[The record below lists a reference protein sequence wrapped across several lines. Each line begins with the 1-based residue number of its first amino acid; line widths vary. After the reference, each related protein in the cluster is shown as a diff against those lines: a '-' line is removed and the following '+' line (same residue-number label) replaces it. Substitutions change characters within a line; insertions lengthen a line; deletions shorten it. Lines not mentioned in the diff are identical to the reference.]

1 MNKNFALSGMSC
13 ASCAATIEKAL
24 QGMPHIASA
33 QVNYASERLN
43 VEYDETL
50 SEVDVQVQLQKKL
63 APLGYSVSD
72 QVSEADSENMGRLQ
86 KVELISSFVASLIV
100 FVLAMTPW
108 GMSLDHTLSGAV
120 QFILITPIFF
130 WVGRKF
136 LAALLHFFKTGA
148 STMNTL
154 IGFGITSAYIY
165 SVLVLFLGHI
175 ESQKLGLQYILYF
188 ESIGFI
194 VSFVILGK
202 YLEDKVKKRAR
213 RRLSELFSQGAKRA
227 LVKREDQFVEVNVQE
242 VVIGDTLLL
251 KPGAKVPVDAEVI
264 SGMSSLDESMLT
276 GESIPV
282 VKSVNDLVYA
292 GTLNGEG
299 ALTLNA
305 LKVGGDT
312 YLAQL
317 MKYVDDAQAKK
328 PQIGQLADKISSVFT
343 PVVLVFSLIV
353 FALWMLIPEN
363 PSWGVA
369 IAHTAA
375 VLVIACP
382 CALGL
387 ATPTAIVVALSEGL
401 GHGLLIRS
409 AEVLEEGANIKAIV
423 LDKTGTLTVGKPQV
437 ISHSI
442 RYPEQREEILGSIA
456 GLESYSEHPLSHA
469 LTSFVSLAQ
478 IQARD
483 PAQFEVVTG
492 QGVSGVVAGQNW
504 LIGSKEMMAQ
514 HQIELGELS
523 AGSGT
528 LIFAAR
534 DGELVA
540 HFELK
545 DELRANMAQILTE
558 LKDQDVAIIL
568 ASGDRQEAVS
578 EIAAHLPLSEAYG
591 KQSPL
596 DKANLLEKL
605 QRQYGHVAMVGD
617 GMNDAPALV
626 KANLSFA
633 MGSGTEAAMQAS
645 DVTIVQ
651 NDLAKIAL
659 FFKLSQKTFRII
671 RENLFFS
678 FIYNII
684 GIPLAAGAFAP
695 WGITISPA
703 FAGLAMGLSSI
714 SVVANSL
721 RIKRI

>member
-1 MNKNFALSGMSC
+1 MNKNFAVSGMSC
-13 ASCAATIEKAL
+13 ASCAATIEKSL
-24 QGMPHIASA
+24 KSMPHISSA
-33 QVNYASERLN
+33 QVNYATERLS

-50 SEVDVQVQLQKKL
+50 SAAELQAKLQQKL
-63 APLGYSVSD
+63 APLGYE
-72 QVSEADSENMGRLQ
+72 VSEHKNETASENMNWQQ
-86 KVELISSFVASLIV
+86 KVELILSFTASLIV

-108 GMSLDHTLSGAV
+108 GMSLDHEFSGAV

-136 LAALLHFFKTGA
+136 LLALWHFFKTGA

-165 SVLVLFLGHI
+165 SVLVLFLGHAKSL
-175 ESQKLGLQYILYF
+175 ELGLQYVLYF

-202 YLEDKVKKRAR
+202 YLEEKVKRRAHK
-213 RRLSELFSQGAKRA
+213 RLSELFSQGSKRA
-227 LVKREDQFVEVNVQE
+227 LVKREDQFIEIDIQD

-251 KPGAKVPVDAEVI
+251 KPGTKVPVDAEVI
-264 SGMSSLDESMLT
+264 SGKSSIDESMLT

-282 VKSVNDLVYA
+282 VKTENDLVYA

-299 ALTLNA
+299 ALTINA

-328 PQIGQLADKISSVFT
+328 PKIGQLADKISSVFT

-353 FALWMLIPEN
+353 FILWMLIPEN

-401 GHGLLIRS
+401 GQGLLIRS
-409 AEVLEEGANIKAIV
+409 AEVLEEGASIKAIV

-437 ISHSI
+437 IAHRI
-442 RYPEQREEILGSIA
+442 HYPAEKEAILGSIA

-469 LTSFVSLAQ
+469 LTNFVSLEKVNP
-478 IQARD
+478 RD
-483 PAQFEVVTG
+483 PTQFEVITG
-492 QGVSGVVAGQNW
+492 LGLRGVVANQNW
-504 LIGSKEMMAQ
+504 LIGSKELMQQ
-514 HQIELGELS
+514 HNITLDDAD
-523 AGSGT
+523 AGTGT
-528 LIFAAR
+528 LIYAAR
-534 DGELVA
+534 EGQLVA
-540 HFELK
+540 QFELK
-545 DELRANMAQILTE
+545 DELRPHVGQILTE
-558 LKDQDVAIIL
+558 LKEQGVAIIL
-568 ASGDRQEAVS
+568 ASGDRNEAVNDIS
-578 EIAAHLPLSEAYG
+578 RRLPLDHAYAE
-591 KQSPL
+591 QSPL
-596 DKANLLEKL
+596 DKANLLEQL
-605 QRQYGHVAMVGD
+605 QRQYAHVAMVGD

-633 MGSGTEAAMQAS
+633 MGSGTEAAMQAA
-645 DVTIVQ
+645 DVTIVK

-659 FFKLSQKTFRII
+659 FFKLSQKTFRVI

-684 GIPLAAGAFAP
+684 GIPLAAGALSP
-695 WGITISPA
+695 WGINISPA